1 VAASSRHNRALRNLA
16 RIIERAA
23 AQAGSQAVV
32 CDGGEWEI
40 STPVGVRKPDV
51 FIVPREVARAAIIDE
66 SPRLIPGTELN
77 LVVEVIS
84 PGNSERAD
92 WLREVSEYARLGVP
106 QYWVVEHI
114 PRLTIQVLALA
125 DGTYLAAPT
134 VAEGARFEAVIDA
147 DKPITVAI
155 DPAELDRGWRRPV
168 GGAFRALRAA
178 DGWLG
183 LSLAARPTTS
193 ARSCST
199 VPDQQSLG
207 PPLTP
212 YSVCAEVAPIGT
224 TDIISTPPAAT
235 TSY

>member
-155 DPAELDRGWRRPV
+155 DPAELDRGWRRPSAV
-168 GGAFRALRAA
+168 PF
-178 DGWLG
+178 
-183 LSLAARPTTS
+183 AR
-193 ARSCST
+193 C
-199 VPDQQSLG
+199 G
-207 PPLTP
+207 PPTAGLACP
-212 YSVCAEVAPIGT
+212 LPLGQLPQPGHARRCR
-224 TDIISTPPAAT
+224 
-235 TSY
+235 TSRAWGRR